1 MKDKS
6 GFVYCLINISM
17 PGIVKLGRT
26 ENIKQRI
33 SNLSSRT
40 AVPTPFQ
47 LYRAIKV
54 KDMFDIEN
62 KFKDYF
68 HEKRTNPQREF
79 FTISPEETDPIF
91 DYYNKAGAQNFD
103 KTELLEKKEKDIID
117 SKVRQLRKKYL
128 KDRKIYAINTNFR
141 IVRYKLDGW
150 KSLVQR
156 GMSIFPD
163 KIKPITKDDFKRM
176 YLKRTGK
183 KEVDHNLASHSQY
196 AGIMNISEKDYILTA
211 NGLEFKK
218 NSNNENFII
227 SLKSEMTKK
236 NTLEFFPYSA
246 SNKIMAIVKELS
258 NIEFLW
264 GIYIMKDTSNTEIE
278 NCIQRIK
285 DIKKVSIDYEKF
297 NNLKDLFYIM
307 SITNDLNFKF
317 KNQIEICQKSHL
329 KKKFEIVDFVGSTLS
344 RLDLEFKYF
353 KDHLTSIWP
362 EKYNTNSLGNLLSN

>member
-91 DYYNKAGAQNFD
+91 DYYNKAGAKNFD
-103 KTELLEKKEKDIID
+103 KAELLEKKEKDIID

-163 KIKPITKDDFKRM
+163 KIKPIMKDDFKRM

-227 SLKSEMTKK
+227 SLKSEMTKN

-264 GIYIMKDTSNTEIE
+264 GIYIMKDTSITGIE
-278 NCIQRIK
+278 NCFQK
-285 DIKKVSIDYEKF
+285 D
-297 NNLKDLFYIM
+297 
-307 SITNDLNFKF
+307 
-317 KNQIEICQKSHL
+317 
-329 KKKFEIVDFVGSTLS
+329 
-344 RLDLEFKYF
+344 
-353 KDHLTSIWP
+353 
-362 EKYNTNSLGNLLSN
+362 